1 MKVSLDWLKRY
12 LNLDDAADKLEQIF
26 PLIGFD
32 VEEVIHLGLPPM
44 DKVVVGEV
52 TAIAKHPGADK
63 LTVCEVRI
71 SSRGE
76 PRQIVCGASNFKTGD
91 RVPVALPGAKLP
103 GGFKIKKSKIRG
115 VVSDGMMCSPREL
128 GLGEEHE
135 GLLILDGKP
144 EIGTPIHEVF
154 PGQDCVYDLDVTP
167 NRPDCL
173 SHIGIARELAAYL
186 RIDFSYPETN
196 PGPDASSAQEPLI
209 DGLSVETPENCPLYH
224 AYSIRGVKIGPSP
237 DWLQSLIKAV
247 GLRPIN
253 NVVDVTNFVVQELGH
268 PLHAFDAKKI
278 RGRRIIVR
286 PARKGETITTLDDKK
301 RVLDPKMTVIADAE
315 RALVIGGVMGSIDA
329 EVNEETTDIVLESA
343 YFNPGNIRSTSR
355 RLALSTDSSY
365 RFERGVDPLG
375 AEFAALRA
383 IGLIIETA
391 GGELAGPPLI
401 EGKPPFRE
409 VKIKITPDY
418 VRQILGFPVEDREI
432 REVLEAL
439 QLKVSVHNN
448 GREGETWSVS
458 VPSFRGDLDR
468 PIDLVEE
475 FLRIY
480 GCDKIPS
487 SSIRMSGVSSNDDPV
502 AIFNRQVS
510 AYLVG
515 QHFHEC
521 KLYSMRAEAEMRQW
535 FSESTA
541 DSLGLDNPLTTEQ
554 THLRAS
560 LLPGLLDVIRLNQSH
575 RNNPRRLFECGH
587 VFRNHDGKVWEMV
600 SIGFVLAQGLESQ
613 DWLAREAPD
622 FFTALNLVNNLLSLA
637 GVAAENLSYLPVRDI
652 KPWQNGHAALAE
664 GFENGYEVEVG
675 LLDRSILKAWDI
687 EGAVL
692 AGAIYLTP
700 EYLKRPADRKRY
712 RPFSSFPLSIKDL
725 ALVVDA
731 DTLAEQVRRKLQD
744 TARKA
749 AGDSFAVESVSVFDV
764 YAGKGLPE
772 GKKSIAFSLI
782 FRAHDRTLTDTE
794 VNKVFAK
801 IQKDITSG
809 TGYEVRS

>member
-12 LNLDDAADKLEQIF
+12 LNLDDAADRLEQIF

-32 VEEVIHLGLPPM
+32 LEEVIRCGLSPL

-63 LTVCEVRI
+63 LSVCEVRI
-71 SSRGE
+71 SSRGK
-76 PRQIVCGASNFKTGD
+76 PQSIVCGASNFKTGD

-103 GGFKIKKSKIRG
+103 GGAEIGRSKIRG
-115 VVSDGMMCSPREL
+115 IDSDGMMCSPSEL

-186 RIDFSYPETN
+186 RIDFSYPKTN
-196 PGPDASSAQEPLI
+196 PRPDGPSAKQPLI
-209 DGLSVETPENCPLYH
+209 EGLSVETPENCPHYL
-224 AYSIRGVKIGPSP
+224 AYSIKGVKIGPSP
-237 DWLQSLIKAV
+237 DWLQSLLKAV

-253 NVVDVTNFVVQELGH
+253 NVVDVTNFVLHELGQ

-278 RGRRIIVR
+278 RGSRIIVR
-286 PARKGETITTLDDKK
+286 AARKGETITTLDDKK
-301 RVLDPKMTVIADAE
+301 RVLDSEMTVIADAE

-329 EVNEETTDIVLESA
+329 EVDEGTTDIVLESA
-343 YFNPGNIRSTSR
+343 YFNPGNIRRTSR

-383 IGLIIETA
+383 IDLIIETT
-391 GGELAGPPLI
+391 GGELAGPPLV
-401 EGKPPFRE
+401 EGKPPLRKVE
-409 VKIKITPDY
+409 IKLIPDY
-418 VRQILGFPVEDREI
+418 VRGVLGFPVDDLEI

-439 QLKVSVHNN
+439 QLKVSVHDE
-448 GREGETWSVS
+448 GRKKKSWSVS

-487 SSIRMSGVSSNDDPV
+487 STVSMPGLLSNDDPV
-502 AIFNRQVS
+502 AIFNREMS

-521 KLYSMRAEAEMRQW
+521 KHYSMRAEAESRQW
-535 FSESTA
+535 FSNSTA
-541 DSLGLDNPLTTEQ
+541 DSLALDNPLTSEQ

-560 LLPGLLDVIRLNQSH
+560 LLPGLLDAIKLNQSH

-587 VFRNHDGKVWEMV
+587 VFREHGGEVWEMV
-600 SIGFVLAQGLESQ
+600 SAGFVLAQGPESQ
-613 DWLAREAPD
+613 EWLAREAPD
-622 FFTALNLVNNLLSLA
+622 FFTALNFVNNLLSLA
-637 GVAAENLSYLPVRDI
+637 GVAAENMSYLPVRDI
-652 KPWQNGHAALAE
+652 QPWQNGHAARAE
-664 GFENGYEVEVG
+664 VFEDGYEVELG
-675 LLDRSILKAWDI
+675 LLDHSILKAWDI

-692 AGAIYLTP
+692 AGAIYLSP
-700 EYLKRPADRKRY
+700 EFLKRPAERKRY
-712 RPFSSFPLSIKDL
+712 MPFSPFPSSTKDI
-725 ALVVDA
+725 ALVVDS
-731 DTLAEQVRRKLQD
+731 DTLSEQVRRDLQD
-744 TARKA
+744 NARKA
-749 AGDSFAVESVSVFDV
+749 AGKSFAVESVSVFDV
-764 YAGKGLPE
+764 YTGEGLPE

-782 FRAHDRTLTDTE
+782 FRAPNRTLTDTE

-801 IQKDITSG
+801 IQKGITSG